1 MQLGRTNNTAL
12 KASLVGRKT
21 LKSRHLV
28 EFLFF
33 GEVPERLGFYRLGN
47 NFVLIVDIS
56 ISAISNHRARR
67 TGAGLYALARTEP
80 AFRGFGA
87 AGVRYYV
94 QDLAGPGGKPIGVER
109 RRV

>member
-1 MQLGRTNNTAL
+1 MNVAHV
-12 KASLVGRKT
+12 A
-21 LKSRHLV
+21 
-28 EFLFF
+28 
-33 GEVPERLGFYRLGN
+33 
-47 NFVLIVDIS
+47 D
-56 ISAISNHRARR
+56 HRARR